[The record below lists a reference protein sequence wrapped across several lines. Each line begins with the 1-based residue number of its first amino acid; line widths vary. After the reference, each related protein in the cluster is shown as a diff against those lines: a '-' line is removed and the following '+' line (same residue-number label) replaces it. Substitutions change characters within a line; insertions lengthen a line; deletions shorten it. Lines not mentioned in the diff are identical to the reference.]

1 MIYILTS
8 LSLLFYFILFQ
19 QMVIRRKRKMTR
31 KERRYDNAVCIST
44 QYYLSTTFTYRLS
57 IYEELWRLRRVLP
70 AEAVVL
76 APQITPSAISIIL
89 HMI

>member
-1 MIYILTS
+1 
-8 LSLLFYFILFQ
+8 
-19 QMVIRRKRKMTR
+19 MTR
-31 KERRYDNAVCIST
+31 KERRYDNGVCIST
-44 QYYLSTTFTYRLS
+44 QYYLFTTFTYRLS

-70 AEAVVL
+70 AEAVVV